1 MRKQVFVYLDLSD
14 NKTNCKNMD
23 LINEALEFEKSKMS
37 NMSTS
42 DRVAASRE
50 AKRLILALN
59 EVYKKSKDTNI
70 MDVMKCLT
78 VKKKKIEI
86 RLKGKP
92 EAAF

>member
-1 MRKQVFVYLDLSD
+1 
-14 NKTNCKNMD
+14 MD

-37 NMSTS
+37 NISTS

-59 EVYKKSKDTNI
+59 EVYKKSKDTRL
-70 MDVMKCLT
+70 MDIMKCLT
-78 VKKKKIEI
+78 AKKKKIDI

-92 EAAF
+92 KAAF

>member
-1 MRKQVFVYLDLSD
+1 
-14 NKTNCKNMD
+14 MD

-59 EVYKKSKDTNI
+59 EVYKESKDTELMDI
-70 MDVMKCLT
+70 MKELT
-78 VKKKKIEI
+78 AKKKKIEV

-92 EAAF
+92 EQAV